1 MKLKTDVLVS
11 TNDGLMSDKSH
22 LTTELKET
30 RDLQRTYE
38 KKCNELMTELTH
50 TTSEYQELKRN
61 MIGYNQMTQER
72 EERIDKLKVS
82 LTETQK

>member
-1 MKLKTDVLVS
+1 MAQYKLQDQQKDMTEMKLKTDVLVS

-61 MIGYNQMTQER
+61 MIGYNQMT
-72 EERIDKLKVS
+72 
-82 LTETQK
+82 

>member
-38 KKCNELMTELTH
+38 KKCNELMSELT
-50 TTSEYQELKRN
+50 
-61 MIGYNQMTQER
+61 
-72 EERIDKLKVS
+72 
-82 LTETQK
+82 